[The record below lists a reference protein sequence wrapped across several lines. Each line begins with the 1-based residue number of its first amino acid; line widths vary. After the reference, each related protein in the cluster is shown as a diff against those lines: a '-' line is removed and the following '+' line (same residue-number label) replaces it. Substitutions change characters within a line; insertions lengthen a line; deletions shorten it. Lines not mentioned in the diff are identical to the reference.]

1 MKMEK
6 RYYTKSKEE
15 LEEIRAELQAE
26 REAMTEEEWL
36 AEQLENERGFQRLME
51 RLECEQ
57 KKYKRIR
64 NPEKEEAFKKMQV
77 IGVKL
82 ARRIEADLIIE
93 NNEEYGC
100 IKLTTGLIL
109 FGKPTRNAG
118 KEKLLLLL
126 RMADDVLIRPKGE
139 AFEIDLRFDLFDEMV
154 I

>member
-1 MKMEK
+1 M
-6 RYYTKSKEE
+6 
-15 LEEIRAELQAE
+15 QA
-26 REAMTEEEWL
+26 
-36 AEQLENERGFQRLME
+36 
-51 RLECEQ
+51 
-57 KKYKRIR
+57 
-64 NPEKEEAFKKMQV
+64 

>member
-1 MKMEK
+1 MKMER

-15 LEEIRAELQAE
+15 LEKIRAELQAE

-64 NPEKEEAFKKMQV
+64 NPEKEEAFKKMQA

-93 NNEEYGC
+93 NNEEYG
-100 IKLTTGLIL
+100 LSLIHI
-109 FGKPTRNAG
+109 F
-118 KEKLLLLL
+118 
-126 RMADDVLIRPKGE
+126 I
-139 AFEIDLRFDLFDEMV
+139 IDLESYKKSLIYEVVTGKRRV
-154 I
+154 C

>member
-1 MKMEK
+1 MER

-15 LEEIRAELQAE
+15 LEKIRAELQAE

-64 NPEKEEAFKKMQV
+64 NPEKEEAFKKMQA

-93 NNEEYGC
+93 NNEE
-100 IKLTTGLIL
+100 
-109 FGKPTRNAG
+109 
-118 KEKLLLLL
+118 
-126 RMADDVLIRPKGE
+126 
-139 AFEIDLRFDLFDEMV
+139 
-154 I
+154 

>member
-1 MKMEK
+1 M
-6 RYYTKSKEE
+6 
-15 LEEIRAELQAE
+15 EEIRAELQAE

-64 NPEKEEAFKKMQV
+64 NPEKEEAFKKMQA

-118 KEKLLLLL
+118 KREFL
-126 RMADDVLIRPKGE
+126 RLIRAADDILIRPE
-139 AFEIDLRFDLFDEMV
+139 EETFEIDLRFDLFDEMV

>member
-1 MKMEK
+1 M
-6 RYYTKSKEE
+6 
-15 LEEIRAELQAE
+15 
-26 REAMTEEEWL
+26 
-36 AEQLENERGFQRLME
+36 AEQLENGRGFQRLVE

-64 NPEKEEAFKKMQV
+64 NPEKEEAFKKIQT

-118 KEKLLLLL
+118 KREFL
-126 RMADDVLIRPKGE
+126 RLMRAADDILIRPEEE
-139 AFEIDLRFDLFDEMV
+139 AFEIDLRFDFFDE
-154 I
+154 IKI

>member
-1 MKMEK
+1 M
-6 RYYTKSKEE
+6 
-15 LEEIRAELQAE
+15 
-26 REAMTEEEWL
+26 
-36 AEQLENERGFQRLME
+36 AEQLENERGVQRLME

-57 KKYKRIR
+57 KKYKMIR
-64 NPEKEEAFKKMQV
+64 NPEKEEAFKKMQA

-118 KEKLLLLL
+118 KREFL
-126 RMADDVLIRPKGE
+126 RLMRAAGDMLIRPEEE
-139 AFEIDLRFDLFDEMV
+139 AFESDLRFDFFDEIV

>member
-1 MKMEK
+1 MKIEK
-6 RYYTKSKEE
+6 YYYTKSKEE

-64 NPEKEEAFKKMQV
+64 NREKEEVFKKMQAV
-77 IGVKL
+77 GVKL
-82 ARRIEADLIIE
+82 ARRTEADLIIE

-118 KEKLLLLL
+118 KREFL
-126 RMADDVLIRPKGE
+126 RLMRAADDILIRPEEE
-139 AFEIDLRFDLFDEMV
+139 AFEIDLRFDFFDEFE
-154 I
+154 